1 MYLVSRP
8 VTWYSIQYS
17 QGYTALLCLPSLSQY
32 TSVAQAGKVQTRH
45 KDEILSAFSGYR
57 GVTKTPKGGKLGH
70 TAIPD
75 CWTLNIVRSGKP
87 VPTGGGSLNIPHGD
101 L

>member
-1 MYLVSRP
+1 M
-8 VTWYSIQYS
+8 
-17 QGYTALLCLPSLSQY
+17 G
-32 TSVAQAGKVQTRH
+32 QAGNVQDRH
-45 KDEILSAFSGYR
+45 KDEILLAFSGYR
-57 GVTKTPKGGKLGH
+57 GVTETLEGGLGH
-70 TAIPD
+70 TVILG